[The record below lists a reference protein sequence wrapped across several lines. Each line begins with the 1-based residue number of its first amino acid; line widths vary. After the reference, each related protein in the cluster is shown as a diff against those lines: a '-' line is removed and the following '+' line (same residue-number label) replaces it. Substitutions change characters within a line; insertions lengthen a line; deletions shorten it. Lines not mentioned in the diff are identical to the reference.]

1 MNDASPAGRGSRRLP
16 GGRHSQ
22 GNSPEGLQAFAS
34 RLELVPRLQAIVD
47 ELDLLDADTDVP
59 HTLALGL
66 LEDVERELAAESAP
80 ADRRRS

>member
-47 ELDLLDADTDVP
+47 ELDLLDVEADVP
-59 HTLALGL
+59 RTIALGL
-66 LEDVERELAAESAP
+66 LEDVEREVAADESPMGDVA
-80 ADRRRS
+80 S